1 MVRINN
7 TSAFVNNDNIFMAA
21 RYTYIPTSVEATG
34 QAWGIRKKV
43 WKFKDGD
50 VNTSSEAAQWV
61 SRTLDENLPGLE
73 DCTLVCI
80 PASTQERTC
89 MRYEQFAGEVCKA
102 TGMANAY
109 KHIKVEGDRLA
120 LHEHK
125 VCKSISKVSVLKF
138 DAKFFNGRKVVIFDD
153 VITKGSSLA
162 NMVEH
167 LESLGATVVAAVF
180 LAVTRTGDSKND

>member
-34 QAWGIRKKV
+34 KAWGIRKKV

-50 VNTSSEAAQWV
+50 VATSSEVAQWV

-102 TGMANAY
+102 TKMANAY
-109 KHIKVEGDRLA
+109 KHVKVEGDRLA

-180 LAVTRTGDSKND
+180 LAVTQTGDSKKD

>member
-21 RYTYIPTSVEATG
+21 RYTYIPTSVQATG

-50 VNTSSEAAQWV
+50 VTTSSEVAQWV
-61 SRTLDENLPGLE
+61 SETLDENLPGLE
-73 DCTLVCI
+73 DLTLVCI
-80 PASTQERTC
+80 PASTKQKTC
-89 MRYEQFAGEVCKA
+89 MRSEQFSGEVCKA
-102 TGMANAY
+102 TKMANAY
-109 KHIKVEGDRLA
+109 KHIKVEGERLA

-153 VITKGSSLA
+153 VITKGKSFA
-162 NMVEH
+162 NMVEY
-167 LESLGATVVAAVF
+167 LESMGAIVVAGIF
-180 LAVTRTGDSKND
+180 LAVTQTGDSKND

>member
-21 RYTYIPTSVEATG
+21 RYTYIPTSVQATG

-50 VNTSSEAAQWV
+50 VATSSEVAQWV
-61 SRTLDENLPGLE
+61 SKTLDENLPGLE
-73 DCTLVCI
+73 GCTLVCI

-102 TGMANAY
+102 TKMANAF

-153 VITKGSSLA
+153 VITKGSSFA
-162 NMVEH
+162 NMVEY
-167 LESLGATVVAAVF
+167 LESMGAIVVAGFF
-180 LAVTRTGDSKND
+180 LAITQTGEAKKD

>member
-1 MVRINN
+1 
-7 TSAFVNNDNIFMAA
+7 
-21 RYTYIPTSVEATG
+21 
-34 QAWGIRKKV
+34 
-43 WKFKDGD
+43 
-50 VNTSSEAAQWV
+50 
-61 SRTLDENLPGLE
+61 
-73 DCTLVCI
+73 
-80 PASTQERTC
+80 

-102 TGMANAY
+102 TKMANAF

-153 VITKGSSLA
+153 VITKGSSFA

-167 LESLGATVVAAVF
+167 LESMGAVVVAGIF
-180 LAVTRTGDSKND
+180 LAITQTGEAKKD

>member
-21 RYTYIPTSVEATG
+21 RFTYIPTSVQATG

-50 VNTSSEAAQWV
+50 VNTSSEVAQWV
-61 SRTLDENLPGLE
+61 SKTLDENLPGLE
-73 DCTLVCI
+73 GCTLVCI

-102 TGMANAY
+102 TKMATDWLCTSTRCASLSP
-109 KHIKVEGDRLA
+109 R
-120 LHEHK
+120 
-125 VCKSISKVSVLKF
+125 C
-138 DAKFFNGRKVVIFDD
+138 R
-153 VITKGSSLA
+153 SS
-162 NMVEH
+162 NSMR
-167 LESLGATVVAAVF
+167 SSSMAARWSSSM
-180 LAVTRTGDSKND
+180 T

>member
-21 RYTYIPTSVEATG
+21 RYTYIPTSVQATG

-50 VNTSSEAAQWV
+50 VNTPSEVAQWV
-61 SRTLDENLPGLE
+61 SKTLDENLPGLE
-73 DCTLVCI
+73 GCTLVCI

-102 TGMANAY
+102 TKMANAF

-153 VITKGSSLA
+153 VITKGSSFA
-162 NMVEH
+162 NMVSH
-167 LESLGATVVAAVF
+167 LERMGAVVVAGIF
-180 LAVTRTGDSKND
+180 LAITQTGEAKKD

>member
-1 MVRINN
+1 
-7 TSAFVNNDNIFMAA
+7 MAA
-21 RYTYIPTSVEATG
+21 RYTYIPTSVQATG

-50 VNTSSEAAQWV
+50 VNTSSEVAQWV
-61 SRTLDENLPGLE
+61 SKTLDENLPGLE
-73 DCTLVCI
+73 GCTLVCI

-102 TGMANAY
+102 TKMANAF

-153 VITKGSSLA
+153 VITKGSSFA

-167 LESLGATVVAAVF
+167 LESMGAVVVAGIF
-180 LAVTRTGDSKND
+180 LAITQTGEAKKD

>member
-21 RYTYIPTSVEATG
+21 RYTYIPTSVGATG

-50 VNTSSEAAQWV
+50 VNTSSEVAQWV

-138 DAKFFNGRKVVIFDD
+138 DAKFFNGRKVAIFDD

>member
-34 QAWGIRKKV
+34 TAWGIRKKV

-50 VNTSSEAAQWV
+50 VTTSSEVAQWV
-61 SRTLDENLPGLE
+61 SKTLDENLPGLE
-73 DCTLVCI
+73 DYTLVCI
-80 PASTQERTC
+80 PASTQEKTC

-102 TGMANAY
+102 TKMANAF

-153 VITKGSSLA
+153 VITKGNSFA

-167 LESLGATVVAAVF
+167 LESMGAVVVAGIF
-180 LAVTRTGDSKND
+180 LAITQTGEAKKD